1 MFYFFVYV
9 LIVLLFSLII
19 KLKVYHPV
27 VITHLIWF
35 VVILLYNLIPSKLY
49 PLSSNVYLRLIL
61 YLFFFLFGS
70 IFYYIVFGIKKQ
82 NYFNLQGI
90 ENTTNLLFD
99 FVFFLTSYLFLR
111 YFMMFANGTTL
122 YKEIVQ
128 GRLPLDIRILSYFDK
143 LSLVYFFYIITIKK
157 TLLKKEKIF
166 IVLFFITY
174 FLKFSKMDIMQLFTG
189 MLLSLW
195 IKKKIKIR
203 HIFLLV
209 LLMFSLLS
217 FIHLWRKGN
226 TDSLTKA
233 IGEMMAIYFLSPI
246 TAFDMIVNNKIH
258 FNKYQT
264 FVFLERFFSR
274 IFQINIFASNKQIFD
289 GWVFVP
295 YPTNV
300 YTTMW
305 RFYSDFREAGLIV
318 FGQFLGFF
326 WTYIYSNRYKAV
338 YNLIYTALFYILIFQ
353 FFSDILFGYFSSVLQ
368 IILLCVIVI
377 KLKQSKMIRHNIL
390 LMLSYR

>member
-9 LIVLLFSLII
+9 LIVLSFSLIL

-49 PLSSNVYLRLIL
+49 PLSSNVYLKLIL

-157 TLLKKEKIF
+157 TLLKK
-166 IVLFFITY
+166 
-174 FLKFSKMDIMQLFTG
+174 Q
-189 MLLSLW
+189 
-195 IKKKIKIR
+195 KKIHKR
-203 HIFLLV
+203 
-209 LLMFSLLS
+209 
-217 FIHLWRKGN
+217 
-226 TDSLTKA
+226 
-233 IGEMMAIYFLSPI
+233 
-246 TAFDMIVNNKIH
+246 
-258 FNKYQT
+258 
-264 FVFLERFFSR
+264 
-274 IFQINIFASNKQIFD
+274 
-289 GWVFVP
+289 
-295 YPTNV
+295 
-300 YTTMW
+300 
-305 RFYSDFREAGLIV
+305 
-318 FGQFLGFF
+318 
-326 WTYIYSNRYKAV
+326 
-338 YNLIYTALFYILIFQ
+338 
-353 FFSDILFGYFSSVLQ
+353 
-368 IILLCVIVI
+368 
-377 KLKQSKMIRHNIL
+377 SK
-390 LMLSYR
+390 